1 MKTLAAANLADRQ
14 LWRMRAKPMSCV
26 HRFSPTLLSFLRLG
40 KSHRADVSIITP
52 AIHYTMGGV
61 RIDGEGRALHEQTG
75 DGGAASP
82 IPGLFAAGEVTGGVH
97 GANRLAGNSLLECV
111 VIGRLAG
118 QHAGA
123 EAAVRSAEECDDAG
137 AESESEL

>member
-1 MKTLAAANLADRQ
+1 MAEERRKIQEVR
-14 LWRMRAKPMSCV
+14 
-26 HRFSPTLLSFLRLG
+26 FLRNGRPSPPPPLYP
-40 KSHRADVSIITP
+40 SHTAAIQTPVADIAIITP

-61 RIDGEGRALHEQTG
+61 RIDADGRALGELAG
-75 DGGAASP
+75 KEGVASP
-82 IPGLFAAGEVTGGVH
+82 IPGLYAAGEVTGGVH

-123 EAAVRSAEECDDAG
+123 AAVAQLSAARDDV
-137 AESESEL
+137 AEGRRREL

>member
-1 MKTLAAANLADRQ
+1 
-14 LWRMRAKPMSCV
+14 MS
-26 HRFSPTLLSFLRLG
+26 RLTDI
-40 KSHRADVSIITP
+40 AIITP

-61 RIDGEGRALHEQTG
+61 RIDGEGRALGELAG
-75 DGGAASP
+75 DGGVASP

-118 QHAGA
+118 QHAGE
-123 EAAVRSAEECDDAG
+123 EAVASLSEGIDSGENSAENKNSGD
-137 AESESEL
+137 EL